1 MPRASAVTEAQA
13 VKLLE
18 EILHK
23 IILIT
28 GAPGSGKST
37 IARLLAQHFSKS
49 LHLKV
54 DHLREMMVNGIEL
67 PGGSWTDEATRQFQ
81 WARNTAIYMAQLYAS
96 QGVDVAIDDVC
107 VPAEF
112 AEHYSPLF
120 NDPRARKVLLLPT
133 PAALIKRLQ
142 NRAGPYD
149 EFLIKEVPWIYDIL
163 TSMPKAG
170 WIVLDSS
177 EWTIEYTFNEVLS
190 QIER

>member
-1 MPRASAVTEAQA
+1 M
-13 VKLLE
+13 
-18 EILHK
+18 HK

-37 IARLLAQHFSKS
+37 IARLLTQHFSKS
-49 LHLKV
+49 LHLQV

-67 PGGSWTDEATRQFQ
+67 PGASWTDEATRQFQ
-81 WARNTAIYMAQLYAS
+81 WARNTAIYMAQLYAN
-96 QGVDVAIDDVC
+96 QGVDVVIDDVC

-133 PAALIKRLQ
+133 ADALIKRLQ

-149 EFLIKEVPWIYDIL
+149 EFLIKEVPWMYSYLDF
-163 TSMPKAG
+163 MPKAG
-170 WIVLDSS
+170 WMVLDTSK
-177 EWTIEYTFNEVLS
+177 WTIEQTFNEVLS
-190 QIER
+190 RIET

>member
-1 MPRASAVTEAQA
+1 M
-13 VKLLE
+13 
-18 EILHK
+18 HK
-23 IILIT
+23 IALIT

-37 IARLLAQHFSKS
+37 IARLLTQHFSKS
-49 LHLKV
+49 LHLQV

-81 WARNTAIYMAQLYAS
+81 WARNTAIYMAQVYAN
-96 QGVDVAIDDVC
+96 QGVDVVIDDVC

-133 PAALIKRLQ
+133 ADALIKRLQ

-149 EFLIKEVPWIYDIL
+149 EFLIKEVPWMYSYLD
-163 TSMPKAG
+163 SMPKVG
-170 WIVLDSS
+170 WMVLDTS
-177 EWTIEYTFNEVLS
+177 EWTIEQTFNEELS
-190 QIER
+190 RIDT

>member
-1 MPRASAVTEAQA
+1 M
-13 VKLLE
+13 
-18 EILHK
+18 HN

-49 LHLKV
+49 LHLQV

-67 PGGSWTDEATRQFQ
+67 PGGAWTDEATRQFQ
-81 WARNTAIYMAQLYAS
+81 LARNSAIYMAQLYAN
-96 QGVDVAIDDVC
+96 QGIDVVIDDVC

-112 AEHYSPLF
+112 AAHYSPLF
-120 NDPRARKVLLLPT
+120 SDTNAYKVLLLPT
-133 PAALIKRLQ
+133 ASALIKRLQ

-149 EFLIKEVPWIYDIL
+149 EFLINEVSWFYSYLDP
-163 TSMPKAG
+163 MPKTG

-177 EWTIEYTFNEVLS
+177 EWTIEQTFREVLGK
-190 QIER
+190 IGA